1 MWAHFSY
8 TSEKGL
14 ILSIIKITQ
23 KSWSWAWIIKDS
35 MTRDAT
41 PKRFRK
47 IFRLGINLKII
58 TTFIINTS
66 IYSMLA
72 QHGPGFLQK
81 QLLVLFCL
89 ILTTTPEAIS
99 YYYSCFRD
107 WGVRDITGLKPAL
120 DHTNKRQQM
129 QDLNSTVC
137 VLKPLYVAFR
147 TGKMTLKGCF
157 QQDFSYWYI
166 RIDND
171 ISLKVLYFVGP
182 TRISQICGL
191 LEGNHKFKV
200 YVENGTWG
208 LLMIYGLTSMQLGF
222 PNVVNKGQRC
232 INFGLVISLL
242 FRKRGLVNQRV

>member
-1 MWAHFSY
+1 
-8 TSEKGL
+8 
-14 ILSIIKITQ
+14 
-23 KSWSWAWIIKDS
+23 

-129 QDLNSTVC
+129 QDLNSNQGDLRMGTFPTTFQC
-137 VLKPLYVAFR
+137 FLRGDWWQGGMMGR
-147 TGKMTLKGCF
+147 TGKEKG
-157 QQDFSYWYI
+157 
-166 RIDND
+166 
-171 ISLKVLYFVGP
+171 
-182 TRISQICGL
+182 
-191 LEGNHKFKV
+191 
-200 YVENGTWG
+200 
-208 LLMIYGLTSMQLGF
+208 
-222 PNVVNKGQRC
+222 
-232 INFGLVISLL
+232 
-242 FRKRGLVNQRV
+242 

>member
-1 MWAHFSY
+1 MPHQNDS
-8 TSEKGL
+8 G
-14 ILSIIKITQ
+14 
-23 KSWSWAWIIKDS
+23 KSSDW
-35 MTRDAT
+35 
-41 PKRFRK
+41 
-47 IFRLGINLKII
+47 INLKII

-72 QHGPGFLQK
+72 QHGPGFPQK

-99 YYYSCFRD
+99 YYYSCFWD
-107 WGVRDITGLKPAL
+107 WGVRDVTGLKPAL

-137 VLKPLYVAFR
+137 VLKTLYVAFR

-157 QQDFSYWYI
+157 STGFSILVYKDRI
-166 RIDND
+166 RNND

-182 TRISQICGL
+182 SRTSQICGL
-191 LEGNHKFKV
+191 LEGNHRFKG
-200 YVENGTWG
+200 YVENGTWV
-208 LLMIYGLTSMQLGF
+208 LWMICGLTSMQLGF

-232 INFGLVISLL
+232 INFGLVISLP